1 MGIDEVL
8 KLINLLQDTD
18 VQEVEVA
25 EGDRR
30 IKIVRMGPKSRVD
43 DNSIPSAESSSV
55 NIKNSEED
63 VEKSETNE
71 ILDNHNEVFNI
82 DFQSKKFL
90 KYSKFN
96 FNGNYDLISDTP
108 NEYTFGYS
116 YFDEC
121 FGINLDFKRN
131 FYIDGD
137 LKPQDILTL
146 MFSFKNL
153 GAYKSTNLAV
163 SEQAKQDIQWE
174 NYSIDNDQFE

>member
-71 ILDNHNEVFNI
+71 NHVELVSPMVGTFYRSPEPDAEPFVKEEDQVSSGQQLCIVEAMKLMNPI
-82 DFQSKKFL
+82 QSELNGRVVAVLVEDGQPVEYGQTLFL
-90 KYSKFN
+90 
-96 FNGNYDLISDTP
+96 IEPT
-108 NEYTFGYS
+108 
-116 YFDEC
+116 
-121 FGINLDFKRN
+121 
-131 FYIDGD
+131 
-137 LKPQDILTL
+137 
-146 MFSFKNL
+146 
-153 GAYKSTNLAV
+153 
-163 SEQAKQDIQWE
+163 
-174 NYSIDNDQFE
+174 